1 MNRIVVGYEQNIEA
15 TMVMQPVNV
24 PDEQRTHV
32 PVAGEQEETATL
44 SIVFLQ
50 HDPLLAETYRIKL
63 ELDGYQVTLA
73 RPTNDAL
80 NDLRARPPDIIF
92 LDASSGAKSDP
103 AVLSG
108 LRNDLTISRI
118 PVLIL
123 SSRTADELA
132 ADGMRLGPLDY
143 LVHCQ

>member
-1 MNRIVVGYEQNIEA
+1 
-15 TMVMQPVNV
+15 MQQMNV
-24 PDEQRTHV
+24 P
-32 PVAGEQEETATL
+32 ETETL

-50 HDPLLAETYRIKL
+50 RDPMLAETYRVKL

-73 RPTNDAL
+73 SPTDDAL

-103 AVLSG
+103 TVLNG
-108 LRNDLTISRI
+108 LRNDRTISRV
-118 PVLIL
+118 PVVIL

-132 ADGMRLGPLDY
+132 VDGMRLGPLDY

>member
-1 MNRIVVGYEQNIEA
+1 MG
-15 TMVMQPVNV
+15 MQQMNV
-24 PDEQRTHV
+24 PDERRAHV
-32 PVAGEQEETATL
+32 PVAGEQAETETL
-44 SIVFLQ
+44 GIVFLQ
-50 HDPLLAETYRIKL
+50 RDPLLAEAYRVKL

-73 RPTNDAL
+73 SPTNDAL

-92 LDASSGAKSDP
+92 LDASSGAKSDR
-103 AVLSG
+103 AVLNG

-143 LVHCQ
+143 LVHYQ